1 MRNSYSKAQVTII
14 AIALLCACSPAAAPA
29 SSVPVSTMNPAAA
42 LASSAPVPPTNPI
55 TPGPVVIS
63 RSNAKDVV
71 LLHTF
76 KGHTGRV
83 LDVAFSA
90 QGRYLVSSSQDMNI
104 RVWDVSSGQEVHAF
118 RMRSVDMS
126 DIDILAKRSLLAS
139 AEAIW
144 DLDRMQEVH
153 TLERGSPLP
162 ASVAFA
168 PDGAV
173 LALGLFG
180 QQITLWD
187 VATGQRMRT
196 FEKREENRTKR
207 MDFAP
212 DGAILAAGVI
222 DGTVRLFDVASGRI
236 VRILK
241 YAGETD
247 IHDLAFS
254 PDGKYLASGGRVPA
268 VILWDVA
275 SGQVVRKFGLTDNSI
290 SMAFSPGGTVLAS
303 AGGSEHEVRLWD
315 VESGE
320 LLHALPHNDQLMRV
334 AFSPDGRLLAAGCF
348 DNQVYV
354 WGIRTNP

>member
-1 MRNSYSKAQVTII
+1 MTRNSCSKAQVTII

-29 SSVPVSTMNPAAA
+29 SSAPA
-42 LASSAPVPPTNPI
+42 PTTNPV
-55 TPGPVVIS
+55 TPGAVGIS
-63 RSNAKDVV
+63 RSNAKDVI

-90 QGRYLVSSSQDMNI
+90 EGRYLVSSSQDMSI

-118 RMRSVDMS
+118 RMTSVDMS
-126 DIDILAKRSLLAS
+126 YIDILAKPSLLAS

-144 DLDRMQEVH
+144 DLDSMREIH
-153 TLERGSPLP
+153 ALERGSPLP
-162 ASVAFA
+162 ASVAFS

-187 VATGQRMRT
+187 VARGQRMHT

-207 MDFAP
+207 MDFTP
-212 DGAILAAGVI
+212 NGAMLAAGVN
-222 DGTVRLFDVASGRI
+222 DGTARLFDVASGRI

-247 IHDLAFS
+247 IHDVAFS

-275 SGQVVRKFGLTDNSI
+275 SGQVVRTFALTDNSI
-290 SMAFSPGGTVLAS
+290 SMAFSPDGTVLAS
-303 AGGSEHEVRLWD
+303 AGGYEHEVRLWD
-315 VESGE
+315 VGSGE
-320 LLHALPHNDQLMRV
+320 LLQALPHNDQLMRV

-348 DNQVYV
+348 DSQVYV
-354 WGIRTNP
+354 WGIPTNP